1 MGVTINNKSTVR
13 LKTLFDYTLVNLL
26 PCALVVNS
34 LSLIDGV
41 GFVCTNS
48 AEDVRICD
56 VVDLSVTSGVGTED
70 LVGSSLTVKRVG
82 GTVVDFKPSV

>member
-1 MGVTINNKSTVR
+1 MQRTIHWVFVESQMKNHLLHIVK
-13 LKTLFDYTLVNLL
+13 FL
-26 PCALVVNS
+26 PCALVGNC

-48 AEDVRICD
+48 AEDVRKGV

-70 LVGSSLTVKRVG
+70 LVGSLLTVKRVG
-82 GTVVDFKPSV
+82 GIVVDFKP